1 MTGPSVLTG
10 ERRRVPGGTWADLFA
25 HSARRTPGRIGLVA
39 DGVAWTC
46 HDLDAWSNRL
56 AMALRDAGAGP
67 GAVVAC
73 AMTRSA
79 RAILTLLAVAKT
91 GAAHVVVD
99 PALPPARAA
108 ALLADVRPAVV
119 VTDVLAFGARADIVL
134 DTENWL
140 GQLAGLPASP
150 LPRHDPA
157 GPAYLVHTSGSTG
170 QPKGVAVGHHSIVN
184 LHSELAAAVFPRDG
198 RPRRV
203 AHGLPLSFDASWNPL
218 LWLAGGHE
226 VHLLPDDVRTDPERY
241 VRFVAEHRVT
251 VVEAVPVHMASLLDA
266 GLLTAGPELLLMG
279 GEAVS
284 HSLWA
289 RLRAVPGVAAIN
301 LYGPTECT
309 VFTTSCRV
317 DERATPAIGRPIG
330 NTGAAVVDDELRPVP
345 AGEPGELLVNGACL
359 ALGYP
364 GRPELTEE
372 RFVTAP
378 YRAYRTGDL
387 CRLLPDG
394 HLEWLGRLDDQVKI
408 RGHRVE
414 PGEVEH
420 ALLAQQ
426 DIRQAVVVADHTD
439 GGARL
444 VAYVVPDGDAVT
456 ATVVR
461 DRLLRLLPGYLVP
474 SAILT
479 VDALPVGRHGKVD
492 RTALPPI
499 TVRAAPCASLTP
511 AEAIVAREF
520 RSRLGLD
527 SFDALDAGSDFFAL
541 GGHSLSA
548 AALAGRL
555 RALGVPCALRDVLR
569 LRTVARIAELVPSA
583 GQGARP

>member
-1 MTGPSVLTG
+1 VTGPSVLTG
-10 ERRRVPGGTWADLFA
+10 RRRLVPGGSWAELVVRR
-25 HSARRTPGRIGLVA
+25 ARRTPGRIGLVA

-56 AMALRDAGAGP
+56 ARVLWDAGAGP

-99 PALPPARAA
+99 PALAPARAA

-119 VTDVLAFGARADIVL
+119 VTDVLAFAARADIVL
-134 DTENWL
+134 DNENWL
-140 GQLAGLPASP
+140 GDLACRSASP
-150 LPRHDPA
+150 LPRHQPA

-170 QPKGVAVGHHSIVN
+170 QPKAVAVGHHSILN
-184 LHSELAAAVFPRDG
+184 LHSELEATVFPRDG
-198 RPRRV
+198 QPRRV

-251 VVEAVPVHMASLLDA
+251 VVEAVPAHMTALLDA
-266 GLLTAGPELLLMG
+266 GLLTTGARPELLLMG

-289 RLRAVPGVAAIN
+289 RLRAVPDVAAIN

-317 DERATPAIGRPIG
+317 DERAAPAIGRPIG

-345 AGEPGELLVNGACL
+345 AGEPGELLISGACL

-364 GRPELTEE
+364 GRPELTAE

-378 YRAYRTGDL
+378 YPAYRTGDL

-420 ALLAQQ
+420 ALLAQP
-426 DIRQAVVVADHTD
+426 DIRQAVVVADHTAD
-439 GGARL
+439 GARL

-456 ATVVR
+456 GTVVR
-461 DRLLRLLPGYLVP
+461 ERLLRMLPGYLVP
-474 SAILT
+474 SAVVA

-492 RTALPPI
+492 RAALPPV
-499 TVRAAPCASLTP
+499 TVRAAPCASLTA
-511 AEAIVAREF
+511 AEAIVAEEF
-520 RSRLGLD
+520 RSRLGI
-527 SFDALDAGSDFFAL
+527 AVVDAGSDFFAL

-555 RALGVPCALRDVLR
+555 RALGVPCGLRDVLR

-583 GQGARP
+583 GQGALT